1 MNSSRKNPGRL
12 TPEKG
17 CPLYPG
23 CPCGQSS
30 GCMLCVCV
38 CVCVCVWPL
47 FARPV
52 LCSHVIHRQT
62 DRQTDRQTQTQKHT
76 YTRTHP
82 HPHTC
87 VPWLPFLLLP
97 NSLFRVPVQ
106 MLTLEVQCALP
117 FHCRSWGVCIH
128 SYQSPGQTAPAHPAA
143 RLHLGE
149 LLDAAPHE
157 ASPPP
162 PQCLSVVVHLQLGG
176 GVRRRA
182 TAAKFP

>member
-1 MNSSRKNPGRL
+1 MYELLQEKPRTFNPG
-12 TPEKG
+12 KG
-17 CPLYPG
+17 VPVVPRVSPRPVLW
-23 CPCGQSS
+23 SHAV
-30 GCMLCVCV
+30 LCVCL
-38 CVCVCVWPL
+38 CVAVVRAASPL
-47 FARPV
+47 LA
-52 LCSHVIHRQT
+52 SYIYTHTHR
-62 DRQTDRQTQTQKHT
+62 DRQTQTQTHT

-87 VPWLPFLLLP
+87 VPLLPFLLLP
-97 NSLFRVPVQ
+97 NYLFRVPVQ

-143 RLHLGE
+143 RLHLGA

-162 PQCLSVVVHLQLGG
+162 PSKCSSVVVHLRLGG